1 MLPIAA
7 VMHKTSI
14 NGIFEQAFGR
24 HACGLLGNISFGLCH
39 FIFAREL
46 QTSMPAYHPVSER
59 AVLWK
64 GTGAQ
69 ICNSK
74 GHRREGRRSGSIYHD
89 ADSRWA
95 HALYRCTRA
104 NHANRK

>member
-46 QTSMPAYHPVSER
+46 QTSMPAYHPRFRKSCVVER
-59 AVLWK
+59 NRRTDLQFK
-64 GTGAQ
+64 GAST
-69 ICNSK
+69 
-74 GHRREGRRSGSIYHD
+74 
-89 ADSRWA
+89 
-95 HALYRCTRA
+95 
-104 NHANRK
+104 